1 MILFPLSGWD
11 GFRWF
16 APVLAYILDQR
27 TADVT
32 AKKDFARRR
41 RAATIRRRVSNE
53 LFFFSFLLFFKEATI
68 RRTAYVQ
75 RTNGSSCTCVEYLT
89 GLSPIHNTCWIALN
103 EEAAAR
109 SSSPSKMNRGD
120 RGSIFNH
127 TQPLSL
133 YDHSSD
139 CRSTIWIQRK
149 FAGNSID
156 FLFSW
161 YY

>member
-1 MILFPLSGWD
+1 MVLD
-11 GFRWF
+11 GLRQFWHTFWTNEPRTW
-16 APVLAYILDQR
+16 PRKRISRGDDVLLPSDVEYR
-27 TADVT
+27 T
-32 AKKDFARRR
+32 
-41 RAATIRRRVSNE
+41 NC
-53 LFFFSFLLFFKEATI
+53 FFSFLLFFKEATI